1 MEKNLCIEAQFS
13 QGSWSRPGIAP
24 RDLSNFLLNFTCTKD
39 KMLYKFI
46 VYLSHNQKTG
56 QRPKR
61 RGPGFPKMLSLALF
75 SENFLLVYLWHLR
88 NPSCR
93 PTSAKYYLP
102 QGPLLTWILN
112 QQLGWGTWLVFAGLP
127 NDVNQSRITISI
139 ISLNYLFDF
148 LPFICPIWPG
158 YCFFFVPVM
167 KVR

>member
-1 MEKNLCIEAQFS
+1 MGKVNSNLVDNDNDNDNHLKDIGDDRNSIDDSKDSMRNNLCIEAQFS

-24 RDLSNFLLNFTCTKD
+24 RDLNNFLLNFTCTKD

-93 PTSAKYYLP
+93 PNP
-102 QGPLLTWILN
+102 Q
-112 QQLGWGTWLVFAGLP
+112 
-127 NDVNQSRITISI
+127 SI
-139 ISLNYLFDF
+139 ICHRVHF
-148 LPFICPIWPG
+148 
-158 YCFFFVPVM
+158 
-167 KVR
+167 